1 MLMRVLF
8 AVTFSF
14 SFENGC
20 NRYLDFKKRRC
31 MYFCQEVLELTDGW
45 YMIKTILDTPLSVLV
60 QKGQIAIGQKLF
72 ISGAE
77 LSGSTEAASPLE
89 AVALQFYQ
97 SVDLCDY
104 TVCTLIVTYHIVNIS
119 LCCSGQALQV

>member
-1 MLMRVLF
+1 MRVLF

-89 AVALQFYQ
+89 ALALQF
-97 SVDLCDY
+97 
-104 TVCTLIVTYHIVNIS
+104 
-119 LCCSGQALQV
+119 